1 MMYSSILDH
10 SPDVCFARPAFPT
23 MMKKLHTLSAVSP
36 CVAHESSAGFACPLA
51 VKVHRYILHG
61 KTPQSV
67 TSTKYLGVTFQ
78 HDAKWD

>member
-51 VKVHRYILHG
+51 VKVHRYVLHWEN
-61 KTPQSV
+61 TPVGDINKVSRSYL
-67 TSTKYLGVTFQ
+67 ST
-78 HDAKWD
+78 